1 MKNSKITHGLSFR
14 LTKFV
19 EGLLLG
25 FLSLLPF
32 LDTQRLREIFEDKE
46 DQFLPYSKRIN
57 SYLGQNI
64 TTLLGVF
71 IGLLCFFYIPITSL
85 LNMMGKPIYLFLMA
99 LSSFF
104 IITDIYL
111 LFRNNYI
118 EDKKASKIITLIV
131 LFILGLAIPF
141 AFNFLKINTKLDAA
155 LNSTNNILI
164 FSGIMI
170 VAGVLSQYS
179 GYSLGSLLAISSLY
193 LSLSTP
199 LYDVM
204 RLKDIKSYL
213 VFIAVILLSYGI
225 GLTIGFIIKARRKT
239 EKNRSTLNLG
249 LTISTLYF
257 FYTNNFKNATY
268 NLSFQDE
275 KITSQMKLFLTLT
288 AIAIGIII
296 SFVLTIHN
304 YRFLNKKET
313 QELER
318 NQNYNMTILTDRLK
332 NKNQEIL

>member
-1 MKNSKITHGLSFR
+1 MKNTKISHGLGYR

-32 LDTQRLREIFEDKE
+32 LDTERMREMFEEKEDK
-46 DQFLPYSKRIN
+46 FLPYSKRIN
-57 SYLGQNI
+57 SYLNQNI
-64 TTLLGVF
+64 TTLLGAL

-85 LNMMGKPIYLFLMA
+85 LDMMGKPIYLFLMA

-118 EDKKASKIITLIV
+118 EDKKASKIILLIV
-131 LFILGLAIPF
+131 LFIFGLAIPF
-141 AFNFLKINTKLDAA
+141 GFKYLKLDTRIESS
-155 LNSTNNILI
+155 LTSTNNILI
-164 FSGIMI
+164 FSAIMI
-170 VAGVLSQYS
+170 FAGILSEYS

-193 LSLSTP
+193 SSLSTP

-204 RLKDIKSYL
+204 RLKDIKSYTI
-213 VFIAVILLSYGI
+213 FIIAILLSYSL
-225 GLTIGFIIKARRKT
+225 GLIVGFVIKARRKT
-239 EKNRSTLNLG
+239 EKNRSALNLG

-257 FYTNNFKNATY
+257 FYTNNFKNASY
-268 NLSFQDE
+268 NLLFQDE
-275 KITSQMKLFLTLT
+275 KVTSQLKLILNLT
-288 AIAIGIII
+288 ALGLGIII
-296 SFVLTIHN
+296 SFVLCIHC

-313 QELER
+313 KELEK
-318 NQNYNMTILTDRLK
+318 NDYYNMTILTNKLK
-332 NKNQEIL
+332 NKDQEIL